1 MSRRTKTLLP
11 TAEELLKPRVVDN
24 VDKDIEQRK
33 KQAKKQY
40 DKHTVPLPELA
51 IGETVRLQPDFPHQ
65 QWRIAKCLQKVG
77 PRSYLVQTEEGR
89 KYRRN
94 RKYLRTTKEDFKE
107 QDSSIAEPEITA
119 ASNKQDFNASSK
131 SQVTAS
137 RKSQVTASS
146 KSQVTASR
154 KAEISATGQPD
165 HYKTTDKTTPAPK
178 APDKPTASTE
188 QPTIKTRSGRTVQQ
202 PAKLKDYVV

>member
-1 MSRRTKTLLP
+1 M
-11 TAEELLKPRVVDN
+11 
-24 VDKDIEQRK
+24 
-33 KQAKKQY
+33 
-40 DKHTVPLPELA
+40 
-51 IGETVRLQPDFPHQ
+51 
-65 QWRIAKCLQKVG
+65 QKVG

-94 RKYLRTTKEDFKE
+94 RKYLRTTEEDFKE
-107 QDSSIAEPEITA
+107 QDSSIAEPEITD
-119 ASNKQDFNASSK
+119 ASNKQDFNASSKSQVTTSRKSQVTASRNSQVTASRK

-146 KSQVTASR
+146 KSQVTASSKSQVTASR
-154 KAEISATGQPD
+154 KAEITATGQPD